1 MKNKFVYI
9 WGALFIIAIGVM
21 IYTIYKGTN
30 KKDHLIVP
38 CRFSIS
44 AVVDAVNEDLIDI
57 TITSK
62 DCSIKEGTKL
72 TARIPENFIRKNL
85 TLFPGSNIEIYY
97 FDYDKYVEGEIW
109 EPDDIIKKVN

>member
-9 WGALFIIAIGVM
+9 WGALFVIAIGIL
-21 IYTIYKGTN
+21 IYAIYKGTN
-30 KKDHLIVP
+30 KNDHMIGP
-38 CRFSIS
+38 CRFSIG

-72 TARIPENFIRKNL
+72 TARIPESFIRKNL
-85 TLFPGSNIEIYY
+85 TLIPGNNIKIYY
-97 FDYDKYVEGEIW
+97 FDYHKYVEGEIW
-109 EPDDIIKKVN
+109 EPDDIFIKN